1 MVQRMPE
8 ERRTSMGLGGSPDPA
23 DDDGEQVR
31 DEELIG
37 PSDTEHPMPDTSV
50 RFSQPRISQRLPRLV
65 QGPGI
70 PNEGDILVGRYRV
83 ERVLAR
89 TAHEIVL
96 EASHLDL
103 GQRVLLRHL
112 TMVASTSPEA
122 VARFQRGARKAR
134 EMRSEHAERVVD
146 FGRLDSG
153 APYRAVELP
162 RGPSLAEIL
171 RVRGA
176 LPIAEAV
183 DIVLTAC
190 EPVAEAHASGVVH
203 RSLSTA
209 NIFVERRS
217 DGSPLVRVLDFGV
230 SDPLE
235 PDWATGDDL
244 AVPGAGTSVDALRFA
259 SPEQIRNPSA
269 VDGRT
274 DVWALGAILYEL
286 IAGAPLF
293 QADSSLTLLSMI
305 VADAPTPLALLRA
318 DVPPDLE
325 QLVLSCLEKDP
336 DVRPRSVVDVV
347 LALSPHASSEAQP
360 AATRVA
366 RIVMRT
372 TRPPALPSQAPSPSS
387 TTARPS
393 SRALVR
399 SSPPPQPIESVAA
412 ERPDLRGFGMLFA
425 GAAIG
430 LIAAVV
436 APRLAPTPAAPA
448 VVVAP
453 AVAPQPVAPPVVATM
468 VAPVQV
474 APVQAAPLQAA
485 PVQAVSPAPA
495 PVAAVVAAPATVV
508 AAPATV
514 AVAPVAAPVAPTP
527 QPALAAH
534 AAVPAAPVAPAMAA
548 PHPAPR
554 ATPDSAT
561 APRPVT
567 TAKSEPVRAPRV
579 AAAPAP
585 APAKNGASGAK
596 VTASA
601 DDLFGGL
608 D

>member
-1 MVQRMPE
+1 MVQRMSD
-8 ERRTSMGLGGSPDPA
+8 ERRTSMGLGGPPDPS

-31 DEELIG
+31 DDELIG
-37 PSDTEHPMPDTSV
+37 PSDAEHQQPETSV
-50 RFSQPRISQRLPRLV
+50 RYSPRISQRLPRLV

-70 PNEGDILVGRYRV
+70 PNEGDVLVGRYRV
-83 ERVLAR
+83 ERVVAR
-89 TAHEIVL
+89 TAHEVVI

-112 TMVASTSPEA
+112 TTIASSSPES

-134 EMRSEHAERVVD
+134 EMRSEHAERVID
-146 FGRLDSG
+146 FGRLEAG
-153 APYRAVELP
+153 TPYRAVELP
-162 RGPSLAEIL
+162 PGPSLAEIL

-176 LPIAEAV
+176 LPVAEAV

-209 NIFVERRS
+209 NIFVERRP

-235 PDWATGDDL
+235 PDWAASDDPS
-244 AVPGAGTSVDALRFA
+244 VPGPGANVETLRFA
-259 SPEQIRNPSA
+259 SPEQIRNPSS

-305 VADAPTPLALLRA
+305 VADAPTPLGLLRP
-318 DVPPDLE
+318 DVPSDLE

-336 DVRPRSVVDVV
+336 DNRPRSVVDLV
-347 LALSPHASSEAQP
+347 LGLSPYASTEAQP

-372 TRPPALPSQAPSPSS
+372 TRPPPMPPHSASS
-387 TTARPS
+387 TGPTARPTT
-393 SRALVR
+393 RALVR
-399 SSPPPQPIESVAA
+399 SSPPPPRPVESSLA
-412 ERPDLRGFGMLFA
+412 RPDMRGLGMLFA

-430 LIAAVV
+430 LAAAVI
-436 APRLAPTPAAPA
+436 APRFAAP
-448 VVVAP
+448 P
-453 AVAPQPVAPPVVATM
+453 PPVA
-468 VAPVQV
+468 
-474 APVQAAPLQAA
+474 
-485 PVQAVSPAPA
+485 
-495 PVAAVVAAPATVV
+495 
-508 AAPATV
+508 
-514 AVAPVAAPVAPTP
+514 AAPVAPIVVTALP
-527 QPALAAH
+527 PQFAPTQPAPVQAP
-534 AAVPAAPVAPAMAA
+534 AAVAAPAVAAPAAAPVVTPVPTTPQSPLTSQPVAPQVAPAPALPARAA
-548 PHPAPR
+548 
-554 ATPDSAT
+554 
-561 APRPVT
+561 
-567 TAKSEPVRAPRV
+567 V

-585 APAKNGASGAK
+585 APVAPAEPRSVPRSTPDSTQPRPVTTAKGDASRPARTVTAAAAPNKAQPERTATKG
-596 VTASA
+596 TASA